1 MTTLLLTGASG
12 VVGRALLPRLGDFEV
27 IALVNQQELEQD
39 GLTVLTSD
47 VTEPCLGLDERTYRD
62 VCRRT
67 DVVVHSAALTDW
79 SAPVEQLRRV
89 NVEGTRRV
97 LQLADDAQAPIY
109 HVSTA
114 FITALA
120 PDAPLRLDPG
130 NVIVDYVSSKVESEA
145 VVRESGLPCTVLR
158 PTNLIGDSRTGEIA
172 ATQIVQLVSQY
183 VIRGKVPYC
192 PVRPGVLLDVLPQD
206 VVAEA
211 IRAVIAA
218 GDVGCEY
225 WLTMGPEAL
234 RVEEA
239 LLLCIDFTA
248 RIGRPV
254 PMPQLVPADALT
266 EPPGDLPPMQRA
278 FLGRLVEFVDGM
290 AACGVFPTSMPEL
303 TARFALPRV
312 DVAAAYVRG
321 LEYWARSN
329 GLPVQPGRRLD
340 GD

>member
-12 VVGRALLPRLGDFEV
+12 VVGRALLPRLHDYDV

-47 VTEPCLGLDERTYRD
+47 VTEPRLGLDERTYGD

-79 SAPVEQLRRV
+79 TAPAERFRRV
-89 NVEGTRRV
+89 NVDGTRRV
-97 LQLADDAQAPIY
+97 LQMAYDAQAPVY
-109 HVSTA
+109 HISTS

-130 NVIVDYVSSKVESEA
+130 NVILNYVRSKMESEA
-145 VVRESGLPCTVLR
+145 VVRESGLPCTILR
-158 PTNLIGDSRTGEIA
+158 PTNLLGDSRTGEIA
-172 ATQIVQLVSQY
+172 ATQIVQLVSEY
-183 VIRGKVPYC
+183 VMRGKLPYF

-206 VVAEA
+206 LVAET

-218 GDVGCEY
+218 GDVGSEY

-234 RVEEA
+234 GVEEA
-239 LLLCIDFTA
+239 LLLCVDFTA
-248 RIGRPV
+248 RIGRPIA
-254 PMPQLVPADALT
+254 MPTLIPADAA
-266 EPPGDLPPMQRA
+266 EPPDLQPMQRA
-278 FLGRLVEFVDGM
+278 FFGQLVQFVDGM

-303 TARFALPRV
+303 TARFSLPRA
-312 DVAAAYVRG
+312 DLAAAYVRG

-329 GLPVQPGRRLD
+329 GLLEHQAGTAST
-340 GD
+340 